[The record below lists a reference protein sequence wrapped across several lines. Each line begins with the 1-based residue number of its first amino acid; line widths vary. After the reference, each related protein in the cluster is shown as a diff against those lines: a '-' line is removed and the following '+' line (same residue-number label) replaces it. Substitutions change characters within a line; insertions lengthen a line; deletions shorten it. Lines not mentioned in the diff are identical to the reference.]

1 MIGDDGMK
9 EITAKEN
16 ITAIE
21 EEIIA
26 FNSCIRVFRSS
37 QTHIS
42 EEVGKRYLHN
52 VTATCANNRRKE
64 YRKLLLKTGKMG
76 KEYVV
81 CFGVR
86 CYVYV

>member
-1 MIGDDGMK
+1 MK